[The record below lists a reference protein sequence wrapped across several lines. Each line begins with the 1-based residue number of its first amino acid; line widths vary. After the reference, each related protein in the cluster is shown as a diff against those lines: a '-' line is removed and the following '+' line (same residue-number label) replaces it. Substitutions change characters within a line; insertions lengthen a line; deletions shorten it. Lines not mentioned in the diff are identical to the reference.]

1 MKKFLLLSATLFIS
15 FAGFAQTTTK
25 YGFTLGGNLTQISG
39 KGIDNKS
46 SLGFIAGVF
55 ARVPLTD
62 KWNVQPELLFNYANA
77 QKGTDF
83 LEVYNDNGY
92 QNARTAIGLSYISL
106 PVLFDYK
113 LTKLVTINAGP
124 EYDFLVDDN
133 EDLVANG
140 NRAFKL
146 NNLGISG
153 GAELN
158 LGGFRF
164 FANYVYGL
172 TNINDIDSR
181 YKWYQRQALIGL
193 NFNIM

>member
-1 MKKFLLLSATLFIS
+1 MKKILLLSATFLFS
-15 FAGFAQTTTK
+15 CLGFSQTATK
-25 YGFTLGGNLTQISG
+25 YGLTLGGNLTQISG
-39 KGIDNKS
+39 KGINNKS
-46 SLGFIAGVF
+46 SLGFIAGAF

-62 KWNVQPELLFNYANA
+62 KWNVQPELLFNYVNA
-77 QKGTDF
+77 QKGSDF
-83 LEVYNDNGY
+83 SEVYNDNGY
-92 QNARTAIGLSYISL
+92 QGARNAIGLSYISL

-113 LTKLVTINAGP
+113 ITKLVTLDAGP
-124 EYDFLVDDN
+124 EYDFLVNDN

-146 NNLGISG
+146 NNLAMSG

-172 TNINDIDSR
+172 TNINDIDNR

-193 NFNIM
+193 NFNIL